1 MPMTIDQSLLNPV
14 LSRKVYFGHQSVG
27 KNMMSGVEAL
37 RKSKPDLVNLRAV
50 EIQAAPEITG
60 PGIYHS
66 KIGKN
71 RDTQSK
77 IQEFEEILRNGV
89 GEAVDVAVMKFCYVD
104 IVAETDVKALF
115 GAYREAMERIQK
127 RHPKLA
133 LLHATVPL
141 TVHGSGLRGKL
152 RAWIKGDAT
161 NAKRMEYNELVRN
174 HFGKEDKVFDIAA
187 AESTLADGTRVTFR
201 HDGRICEAISPK
213 YADGAGHL
221 NEAGGQHVAAEFLRT
236 IGRSLKPSPL

>member
-1 MPMTIDQSLLNPV
+1 MPMTVDQSLLNPV

-27 KNMMSGVEAL
+27 NNMMSGVESL
-37 RKSKPDLVNLRAV
+37 KKSGSDLAKLRAV
-50 EIQAAPEITG
+50 EIQAASEIAG

-77 IQEFEEILRNGV
+77 IQGFEEILKSGV

-115 GAYREAMERIQK
+115 SAYREAMERIQK
-127 RHPKLA
+127 RHPKLT

-161 NAKRMEYNELVRN
+161 NARRMEYNELVRN
-174 HFGKEDKVFDIAA
+174 HFGKEGKVFDIAA

-213 YADGAGHL
+213 YAAGAGHL
-221 NEAGGQHVAAEFLRT
+221 NDAGGQHVAAEFLRT
-236 IGRSLKPSPL
+236 IGRSLNSSPL